1 MVLPRIYH
9 RPTLSRGMGT
19 AGDGA
24 PSVEGNRIR
33 CAESRRSVYRLQ
45 LHHVTGRNIAPL
57 SVVGASVRTFG
68 VSSQL
73 GCFYFYL
80 FILVSED
87 SHSLMGG
94 SDVMN
99 SGTFTLD
106 VLVMLFITWR
116 CPGVY

>member
-57 SVVGASVRTFG
+57 SVVGASVRTSG

-87 SHSLMGG
+87 RHSLMGG
-94 SDVMN
+94 RDVMN
-99 SGTFTLD
+99 SGTFIL
-106 VLVMLFITWR
+106 L
-116 CPGVY
+116 